1 MKKIRWGIIGLGNI
15 ANKFAQAVTKMQN
28 TELVAVAS
36 RTKEKSENF
45 GDSYGVTKQKCYG
58 SYEEIVKDNDVDV
71 IYIAVP
77 HSMHKELS
85 IFVPKKQE
93 SSLM

>member
-36 RTKEKSENF
+36 RTKEKSEHF
-45 GDSYGVTKQKCYG
+45 GNNYGVAKEKCYG
-58 SYEEIVKDNDVDV
+58 TYEEIVKDNDVDV

-77 HSMHKELS
+77 HSMHKE
-85 IFVPKKQE
+85 
-93 SSLM
+93 

>member
-45 GDSYGVTKQKCYG
+45 GNNYGVAGLRVSDGNKAGFGRAKLQG
-58 SYEEIVKDNDVDV
+58 LNPFYERILPAGQD
-71 IYIAVP
+71 
-77 HSMHKELS
+77 
-85 IFVPKKQE
+85 
-93 SSLM
+93 